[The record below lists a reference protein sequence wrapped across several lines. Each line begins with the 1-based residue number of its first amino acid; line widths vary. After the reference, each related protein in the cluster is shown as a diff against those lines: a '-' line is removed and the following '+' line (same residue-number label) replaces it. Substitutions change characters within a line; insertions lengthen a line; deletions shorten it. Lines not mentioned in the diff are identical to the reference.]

1 MALLNCREYCL
12 GVGRAYRAPCC
23 FGEYVNS
30 RKIFYKNEGNMTE
43 FVLNNQWVKNGIL
56 AFLCGKDC
64 RGAVGCHWT
73 ERVYE

>member
-1 MALLNCREYCL
+1 
-12 GVGRAYRAPCC
+12 
-23 FGEYVNS
+23 
-30 RKIFYKNEGNMTE
+30 MTA
-43 FVLNNQWVKNGIL
+43 FVLNNQNNQWVKNDIL